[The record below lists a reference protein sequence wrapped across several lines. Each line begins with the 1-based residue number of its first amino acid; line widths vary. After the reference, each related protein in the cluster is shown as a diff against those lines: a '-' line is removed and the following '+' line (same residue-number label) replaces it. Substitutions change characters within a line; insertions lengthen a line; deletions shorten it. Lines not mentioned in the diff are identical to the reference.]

1 MIVVLYSEFFERNG
15 VTTPLSFVCGKIHL
29 LLHKGGVLKTK
40 THQQTKIQNKC
51 SIFCSETID
60 FKMFI
65 YYTIKQK

>member
-1 MIVVLYSEFFERNG
+1 MYIYYLVSVKKYPSFRQYLRFCHI
-15 VTTPLSFVCGKIHL
+15 PLRKE
-29 LLHKGGVLKTK
+29 GVLMTK